1 MATATAT
8 TTTPE
13 RLPLRLEDVPPAPP
27 RRPRV
32 LLIGTTM
39 ASAASIALFGGLLA
53 AYFALRADVVGQG
66 EQWLPD
72 GTNIPLSPGN
82 MTMVTLA
89 MSLITAQWAV
99 HAGKLRD
106 RGHAYFAL
114 GLTVLLGIAH
124 VVQLGFLFTQWE
136 LPLNA
141 ADGESVT
148 TQAVLLFTIM
158 GLHIAMVAAAL
169 IFFTLMLL
177 RSLGGQFT
185 GRDVEGLSA
194 AALYWY
200 VTVGIFVVLWY
211 GILIVK

>member
-8 TTTPE
+8 TPD

-32 LLIGTTM
+32 LLVGTTL
-39 ASAASIALFGGLLA
+39 AAAASIALFGGLLA
-53 AYFALRADVVGQG
+53 AYFAVRADFLASGQ

-72 GTNIPLSPGN
+72 GATIPLSPGN
-82 MTMVTLA
+82 MTMVTLV
-89 MSLITAQWAV
+89 MSLVTVQWAV
-99 HAGKLRD
+99 HAGKRSD
-106 RGHAYFAL
+106 RGHAYFAIA
-114 GLTVLLGIAH
+114 LTVLLGVAH
-124 VVQLGFLFTQWE
+124 VVQIGYLWTQWG
-136 LPLNA
+136 LPLN
-141 ADGESVT
+141 GEPT
-148 TQAVLLFTIM
+148 LQAVLLFTIL
-158 GLHIAMVAAAL
+158 GLHVAMVAAAL
-169 IFFTLMLL
+169 VFLTLMFL

-200 VTVGIFVVLWY
+200 VTVAIFTVIWY

>member
-1 MATATAT
+1 MATATATTTT

-32 LLIGTTM
+32 LLVGTTL

-53 AYFALRADVVGQG
+53 AYFALRGDVVSQG

-72 GTNIPLSPGN
+72 GASIPLTPGN

-99 HAGKLRD
+99 HAGKQRD

-124 VVQLGFLFTQWE
+124 VVQLGFLFTEWE
-136 LPLNA
+136 LPLN
-141 ADGESVT
+141 GEPT

-177 RSLGGQFT
+177 RSLGGQFA

-194 AALYWY
+194 AALSWY

>member
-8 TTTPE
+8 TPTPE

-32 LLIGTTM
+32 LLVGTTL
-39 ASAASIALFGGLLA
+39 AAAASIAVFAGLLS
-53 AYFALRADVVGQG
+53 AYFALRADVVAGG
-66 EQWLPD
+66 EPWLPD
-72 GTNIPLSPGN
+72 GASIPLSPGN

-114 GLTVLLGIAH
+114 GLTVLLGVAH
-124 VVQLGFLFTQWE
+124 VVQLGFLFTEWS
-136 LPLNA
+136 LPLN
-141 ADGESVT
+141 GEPT

-158 GLHIAMVAAAL
+158 GLHIAMVAVAL
-169 IFFTLMLL
+169 IFFVLMLL
-177 RSLGGQFT
+177 RSLGGQLT
-185 GRDVEGLSA
+185 GRDVEGVSA

>member
-1 MATATAT
+1 MATVTA
-8 TTTPE
+8 TTPE
-13 RLPLRLEDVPPAPP
+13 RVPLRLDEVPAAPD

-32 LLIGTTM
+32 LLVGTTL
-39 ASAASIALFGGLLA
+39 AAAASIAVFAGLLA
-53 AYFALRADVVGQG
+53 AYFAVRADFTAGG
-66 EQWLPD
+66 EPWLPQ
-72 GTNIPLSPGN
+72 GSTIPLSPGN
-82 MTMVTLA
+82 MAMITLA
-89 MSLITAQWAV
+89 MSLVTVQWAV

-106 RGHAYFAL
+106 RGHSYFAL
-114 GLTVLLGIAH
+114 ALTVLLGVAH

-141 ADGESVT
+141 AADEQPT
-148 TQAVLLFTIM
+148 LQAVLLFTIM
-158 GLHIAMVAAAL
+158 GLHVAMVAAAL
-169 IFFTLMLL
+169 IFITLMLM

-200 VTVGIFVVLWY
+200 VTVGIYVVLWY

>member
-1 MATATAT
+1 MATATATTTT

-32 LLIGTTM
+32 LLVGTTL

-53 AYFALRADVVGQG
+53 AYFALRGDVVSQG

-72 GTNIPLSPGN
+72 GASIPLTPGN

-99 HAGKLRD
+99 HAGKQRD

-124 VVQLGFLFTQWE
+124 VVQLGFLFTEWE
-136 LPLNA
+136 LPLN
-141 ADGESVT
+141 GEPT

>member
-8 TTTPE
+8 TPDQ
-13 RLPLRLEDVPPAPP
+13 LPLRLEDVPAAPP

-32 LLIGTTM
+32 LLVGTTL
-39 ASAASIALFGGLLA
+39 AAAASIALFGALLA
-53 AYFALRADVVGQG
+53 AYFAVRADVIAGG
-66 EQWLPD
+66 ERWLPE
-72 GTNIPLSPGN
+72 GATIPLAPGN
-82 MTMVTLA
+82 MTMVTLV
-89 MSLITAQWAV
+89 MSLVTVQWAV
-99 HAGKLRD
+99 YAGKRHD

-124 VVQLGFLFTQWE
+124 VVQIGYLWTQWGV
-136 LPLNA
+136 PLN
-141 ADGESVT
+141 GETT
-148 TQAVLLFTIM
+148 TQAVLLFTVL

-169 IFFTLMLL
+169 IFITLMLL
-177 RSLGGQFT
+177 RSLGGQLT

-200 VTVGIFVVLWY
+200 VTVGIFTVIWY

>member
-8 TTTPE
+8 TPTPE

-32 LLIGTTM
+32 LLVGTAL
-39 ASAASIALFGGLLA
+39 ASAASIALFGGLLS
-53 AYFALRADVVGQG
+53 AYFALRAEVIGQG

-72 GTNIPLSPGN
+72 GASIPLSPGN
-82 MTMVTLA
+82 MTMVTLV

-99 HAGKLRD
+99 HAGKQQD

-136 LPLNA
+136 LPLN
-141 ADGESVT
+141 GEPT
-148 TQAVLLFTIM
+148 MQAVLLFTIM
-158 GLHIAMVAAAL
+158 GLHVAMAAAAL